1 MKRAF
6 VIIVLIAS
14 LLLSG
19 CAETGQMNDQ
29 PRFNPLSATTLF
41 PDGRSARPS
50 VPNTVSYSADNSA
63 NSPTN
68 TGLGADGQPLVGFPE
83 PVTRDLVARGQ
94 DFDPV
99 PFFESVGGIWDVC
112 RRDLDCAIAG
122 DDGHAREVKV
132 CTRYSGVH

>member
-1 MKRAF
+1 MRPFHFSSHRF
-6 VIIVLIAS
+6 VRLAWSCLILSAVLAAS

-94 DFDPV
+94 DRYN
-99 PFFESVGGIWDVC
+99 IY
-112 RRDLDCAIAG
+112 
-122 DDGHAREVKV
+122 
-132 CTRYSGVH
+132 CTPCHGPSG